1 MPTIILAALFFFL
14 PIPGPAAADV
24 SAGPNPIE
32 QLKTRV
38 IQHQLKNGMQVLI
51 LERPAAPLVSF
62 QMMFRAGGVDEVS
75 GKTGLAH
82 LFEHM
87 MFKGSKTVGTKDYAK
102 EAVVLA
108 KIDAAARDIIA
119 EESKG
124 ERADAERL
132 KSLRR
137 QMKELEAEHQKLI
150 IPAEFDQLYQQ
161 AGGEG
166 LNAFTGQDMT
176 AFVIS
181 LPSNKWE
188 LWPILESDR
197 MANPVLREFYK
208 ERDVVMEERRMRYD
222 NSPQGKL
229 WENFVALAYQAHP
242 YGSPTIGW
250 MPDLRRLTAGDA
262 SAFFRKYYSPSNATV
277 AIVGDV
283 RPKEVIARLESH
295 FAKVPA
301 QPLPNETVTE
311 EPVQDGERRATVYFP
326 SEPSLMMGFHK
337 PNAPHPDNI
346 VMELIEDLLGSGR
359 TSRFNK
365 NIVEKKIA
373 ASVWAGNGNPG
384 ERYPNLIVISGAP
397 RHPRTNAD
405 LEKAVLAELEKL
417 KKEKVPERELAKIR
431 NRMEADFI
439 RGLSSNG
446 GMAGELAYAQVVLG
460 DWKTIF
466 KILDGIRKVT
476 ADDVQRV
483 ANLYF
488 NQRNMTVVY
497 LEKETA
503 PAGAAKP

>member
-1 MPTIILAALFFFL
+1 MIAALLLSFNIQVLAAS
-14 PIPGPAAADV
+14 PV
-24 SAGPNPIE
+24 SAASDVNPIE

-38 IQHQLKNGMQVLI
+38 VEHRLKIGMQILI

-62 QMMFRAGGVDEVS
+62 QMMFRAGGVDETS

-102 EAVVLA
+102 EALALA

-124 ERADAERL
+124 EKADPERL
-132 KSLRR
+132 KLLRK
-137 QMKELEAEHQKLI
+137 QMSEFEAEHQKMI

-176 AFVIS
+176 AFVVS

-208 ERDVVMEERRMRYD
+208 ERDVVMEERRMRYE
-222 NSPQGKL
+222 NSPQGKI

-250 MPDLRRLTAGDA
+250 MPDLKRLTVGDA
-262 SAFFRKYYSPSNATV
+262 EAFFKKYYSPSNATV

-283 RPKEVIARLESH
+283 KPKEVIAKLEAH

-301 QPLPNETVTE
+301 QPLPNEAVTE
-311 EPVQDGERRATVYFP
+311 EPAQDGERRATVYFP
-326 SEPSLMMGFHK
+326 TEPALMLGFHK

-346 VMELIEDLLGSGR
+346 VMEVIEDLLGSGR

-365 NIVEKKIA
+365 NITDKKIA
-373 ASVWAGNGNPG
+373 ASIWAGNGNPG

-397 RHPRTNAD
+397 RHPNGNAD
-405 LEKAVLAELEKL
+405 LEKAVWGELEKL
-417 KKEKVPERELAKIR
+417 KSEKVPEQELAKIR

-446 GMAGELAYAQVVLG
+446 GMAGELAYAQTILG

-466 KILDGIRKVT
+466 KILEGIRNVT
-476 ADDVQRV
+476 PDDVQRV
-483 ANLYF
+483 AKRYF
-488 NQRNMTVVY
+488 DKRNVTVVH

-503 PAGAAKP
+503 PAKP